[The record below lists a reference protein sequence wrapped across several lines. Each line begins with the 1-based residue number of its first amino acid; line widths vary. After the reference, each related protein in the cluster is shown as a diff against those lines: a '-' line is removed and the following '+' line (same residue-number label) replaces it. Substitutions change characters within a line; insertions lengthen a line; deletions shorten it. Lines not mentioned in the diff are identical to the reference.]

1 MVREARSVGVEK
13 IVVTH
18 PYFRVPNFDLDT
30 LEEVARMGAMP
41 EFGYCTVSPAWQYVA
56 PEKIAASVQRIGA
69 RLVGEIVRFLDHLWA
84 ADEPQDPEQP
94 RTAALAP
101 CARGLVTAIPR
112 RGRMCARRTSMGGPQ
127 PGQPATGTRPA
138 DTGALVLLAGPV
150 SAAERVLVMR
160 WLRDGNLRPR
170 AVLPLDGPDLARLL
184 DESLP
189 QTVVTAVR
197 VAWLPRE
204 RGGRRRVRWADVL
217 WQVNPRRPP
226 AFSQNWIM
234 RREPDL
240 ARIVVAEPATVAAL
254 RDRWG
259 GAGSFDQFVSRQARL
274 ALDRSERALL
284 GDRYKVPRE
293 VTEAIEDNPH
303 FRADIARLAARLGLS
318 EQEAM
323 ERTRADLDSLVAT
336 MSPIAV
342 DLLSNTLRPLHAY
355 AWNVQVDT
363 AGLDR
368 LRSLNREHALV
379 FLPSHR
385 SYADP
390 LLLADVLAEHDFP
403 RNHVLSGDNLR
414 FWPMGPLARR
424 AGIVF
429 IRRSFG
435 DDEIYKLALRE
446 YLGFLLA
453 KRFNLEWYMEGGR
466 SRTGKLR
473 PPRYG
478 LLAYVAEAVARGQAE
493 DACLVPVAITYDQL
507 REVSAMAAE
516 QAGAAKKPE
525 GLSWLADYARG
536 QLDRIGTVY
545 VRFAEPISLRAGL
558 PPDGHDGDNDAWR
571 LALQKVAFEVAV
583 RINGVTAVTAT
594 ALVALALLGVRDRAL
609 TLGQVRGVLEPLRG
623 YLAERGQLYSPEIL
637 DTDAGVRRVLG
648 ALSQQNVVTSYA
660 GGEEPVYAIERG
672 QHLVAAFYRNSAIH
686 HFLDRAVA
694 ELVLL
699 SPPADR
705 WDEGMRLRD
714 QLKFEFFFPDK
725 TAYRAVLQAEL
736 DRLDP
741 GWETAADGR
750 AVLERSGLLVAN
762 RVLRSFLDAQ
772 LVVAE
777 RLAARSP
784 HDPVAE
790 KQFLDECRGVGQQML
805 LQGRLHGPESLSR
818 ELFASALKLAEN
830 RDLLGP
836 GGDDLS
842 QRRRAFAGLLHADVA
857 RLILIDEIDAAG
869 RREAIGVEP

>member
-1 MVREARSVGVEK
+1 
-13 IVVTH
+13 
-18 PYFRVPNFDLDT
+18 
-30 LEEVARMGAMP
+30 
-41 EFGYCTVSPAWQYVA
+41 
-56 PEKIAASVQRIGA
+56 
-69 RLVGEIVRFLDHLWA
+69 
-84 ADEPQDPEQP
+84 
-94 RTAALAP
+94 
-101 CARGLVTAIPR
+101 
-112 RGRMCARRTSMGGPQ
+112 MGGPES
-127 PGQPATGTRPA
+127 GQPAAGDRPA
-138 DTGALVLLAGPV
+138 GSEALVLIAGSA
-150 SAAERVLVMR
+150 SAAERELVTR
-160 WLRDGNLRPR
+160 WLRDGDLRPS
-170 AVLPLDGPDLARLL
+170 AVLPLDGPDLARSL
-184 DESLP
+184 DRAIP
-189 QTVVTAVR
+189 QTVVMAVR
-197 VAWLPRE
+197 VAWLPRM
-204 RGGRRRVRWADVL
+204 RGGERRVRWSDFL
-217 WQVNPRRPP
+217 FQVNPRRPP
-226 AFSQNWIM
+226 AFWQHRIVVH
-234 RREPDL
+234 EPD
-240 ARIVVAEPATVAAL
+240 RPQIVVAEPATVAAL

-259 GAGSFDQFVSRQARL
+259 GTGSFAQFVSRQARL

-284 GDRYKVPRE
+284 GDRYKVPRQ
-293 VTEAIEDNPH
+293 VSEAIGESPR
-303 FRADIARLAARLGLS
+303 FRAEVARLAARLGLT
-318 EQEAM
+318 EQDAM
-323 ERTRADLDSLVAT
+323 ERAEADLGNLVAA

-342 DLLSNTLRPLHAY
+342 DLLSGTLRPLHAR
-355 AWNVQVDT
+355 AWDVQVDT

-368 LRSLNREHALV
+368 LRALNREHALV

-414 FWPMGPLARR
+414 FWPIGPLARR

-478 LLAYVAEAVARGQAE
+478 LLAYVAEAVARGKAT
-493 DACLVPVAITYDQL
+493 DAYLVPVAITYDQL

-516 QAGAAKKPE
+516 QAGAAKKAE
-525 GLSWLADYARG
+525 GLGWLAAYARG

-545 VRFAEPISLRAGL
+545 VRFAEPISLRAAL
-558 PPDGHDGDNDAWR
+558 PPAGPDGPDGPDGGKDAWR

-583 RINGVTAVTAT
+583 RINQVTPVTAT
-594 ALVALALLGVRDRAL
+594 ALVTLALLGVRDRAL
-609 TLGQVRGVLEPLRG
+609 TLGQVRAVLEPLRG
-623 YLAERGQLYSPEIL
+623 YLAERQRPYSREIL
-637 DTDAGVRRVLG
+637 DTDAGVRQVLG
-648 ALSQQNVVTSYA
+648 ALSQQNVVTIYA
-660 GGEEPVYAIERG
+660 GGEEPVYAIQRG

-705 WDEGMRLRD
+705 WAEGMRLRD

-741 GWETAADGR
+741 GWETVADGR
-750 AVLERSGLLVAN
+750 AVLERSDLLVAN

-777 RLAARSP
+777 RLIARP
-784 HDPVAE
+784 AHRPVSE
-790 KQFLDECRGVGQQML
+790 QEFLAECRGVGQQML

-818 ELFASALKLAEN
+818 ELFASALKLAGN

-836 GGDDLS
+836 GGADLT
-842 QRRRAFAGLLHADVA
+842 QRRQAFAGRLHEDVA

-869 RREAIGVEP
+869 RLEAIGVEP

>member
-1 MVREARSVGVEK
+1 
-13 IVVTH
+13 
-18 PYFRVPNFDLDT
+18 
-30 LEEVARMGAMP
+30 
-41 EFGYCTVSPAWQYVA
+41 
-56 PEKIAASVQRIGA
+56 
-69 RLVGEIVRFLDHLWA
+69 
-84 ADEPQDPEQP
+84 
-94 RTAALAP
+94 
-101 CARGLVTAIPR
+101 
-112 RGRMCARRTSMGGPQ
+112 MGGPQ
-127 PGQPATGTRPA
+127 SGQPATGNRSA
-138 DTGALVLLAGPV
+138 SGEALVLLAGPV
-150 SAAERVLVMR
+150 SPAERLLVTR
-160 WLRDGNLRPR
+160 WLRDVGLRPSE
-170 AVLPLDGPDLARLL
+170 VLSLDSPDLAR
-184 DESLP
+184 SLGRAVP

-204 RGGRRRVRWADVL
+204 RGGERRVRWSDVL
-217 WQVNPRRPP
+217 SQVNPRRPP
-226 AFSQNWIM
+226 AFWQTQIM
-234 RREPDL
+234 RRDPDR

-259 GAGSFDQFVSRQARL
+259 GTGSFAQFVSRQARL

-284 GDRYKVPRE
+284 GYRYKVPKE
-293 VTEAIEDNPH
+293 VTEAIEDSPH
-303 FRADIARLAARLGLS
+303 FRTEVARLASRLGLT
-318 EQEAM
+318 EQEVMARV
-323 ERTRADLDSLVAT
+323 EADLDNLVAL

-355 AWNVQVDT
+355 AWDVQVDI

-368 LRSLNREHALV
+368 LRALNREHALV

-414 FWPMGPLARR
+414 LWPIAPLARR

-478 LLAYVAEAVARGQAE
+478 LLAYVAEAVARGRAE

-525 GLSWLADYARG
+525 GLSWLAAYARG
-536 QLDRIGTVY
+536 QRARIGTVY
-545 VRFAEPISLRAGL
+545 VRFAEPISLRAAL
-558 PPDGHDGDNDAWR
+558 PPDGPDGDKDAWR

-583 RINGVTAVTAT
+583 RINGVTPVTAT
-594 ALVALALLGVRDRAL
+594 ALVTLALLGVRDRAL
-609 TLGQVRGVLEPLRG
+609 TLGQVRGVLEPLRR
-623 YLAERGQLYSPEIL
+623 YLTERDRPYSRGIL
-637 DTDAGVRRVLG
+637 DTDAGVQRVLG
-648 ALSQQNVVTSYA
+648 ALSQQHVVTVYA

-705 WDEGMRLRD
+705 WDEAMRLRD

-741 GWETAADGR
+741 GWETVADGR
-750 AVLERSGLLVAN
+750 AVLEHSDFLVAN

-772 LVVAE
+772 LVVVE
-777 RLAARSP
+777 RLAARPP
-784 HDPVAE
+784 HQPVAE
-790 KQFLDECRGVGQQML
+790 REFLDECHGVGQQML

-818 ELFASALKLAEN
+818 ELFASALKLAAN
-830 RDLLGP
+830 LDLLGP
-836 GGDDLS
+836 GADDVA
-842 QRRRAFAGLLHADVA
+842 QRRRAFAGRLHEDVA

-869 RREAIGVEP
+869 RQEAIGVQP